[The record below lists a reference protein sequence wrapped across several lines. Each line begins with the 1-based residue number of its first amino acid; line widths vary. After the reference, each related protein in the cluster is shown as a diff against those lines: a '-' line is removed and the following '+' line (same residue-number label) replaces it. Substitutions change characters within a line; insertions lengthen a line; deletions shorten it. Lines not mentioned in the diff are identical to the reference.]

1 MIVHAILRIGIIRAL
16 NESAWRL
23 FRAATQPSSKNSFT
37 DRSKAVLLLWIRFVI
52 YVAVLSVH
60 CSLVVTCWKRA
71 NLLAL
76 LCVMFS
82 CVLSLSHLMSMVR
95 CGT

>member
-16 NESAWRL
+16 NESVGRL

-37 DRSKAVLLLWIRFVI
+37 DCSKVLFLLWIRFVI
-52 YVAVLSVH
+52 YVAVLPVH
-60 CSLVVTCWKRA
+60 CNLVVTCWEMA

-76 LCVMFS
+76 
-82 CVLSLSHLMSMVR
+82 
-95 CGT
+95 